1 MPEDLV
7 KVKALTELHI
17 PGQKTKKIGAK
28 LDLPEATVKI
38 LEAGENPSVKRVKV
52 ESVASTTANKST
64 TGEQK

>member
-7 KVKALTELHI
+7 KVEALTELNI

-38 LEAGENPSVKRVKV
+38 LEAGKNPSVKRVKV
-52 ESVASTTANKST
+52 ESTVNTTANKTT